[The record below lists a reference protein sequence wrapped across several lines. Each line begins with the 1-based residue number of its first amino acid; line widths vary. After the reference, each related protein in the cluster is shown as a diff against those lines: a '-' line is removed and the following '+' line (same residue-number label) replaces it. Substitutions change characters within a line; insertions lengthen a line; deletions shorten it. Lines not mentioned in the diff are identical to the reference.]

1 MRRIRTFEEL
11 QEVYRDLDT
20 VADITKKS
28 WGWIEHVVRLDRG
41 RLIKKMFESKSEGR
55 RRMGRPR
62 MRWLEDVERDL
73 RERKLE
79 IWQQKT
85 VRMGL
90 LLTEDGKS
98 VRGP

>member
-1 MRRIRTFEEL
+1 MG
-11 QEVYRDLDT
+11 D
-20 VADITKKS
+20 
-28 WGWIEHVVRLDRG
+28 VVRLDHG
-41 RLIKKMFESKSEGR
+41 RLVKKMFQSKPEGR

-62 MRWLEDVERDL
+62 MRLLEDVERDL
-73 RERKLE
+73 RERKVE
-79 IWQQKT
+79 IWRQRT